1 MNNFTKTDTLKK
13 MMILERVDKM
23 EQTELL
29 KEFKKVFGYEGERVF
44 FSPGRI
50 NLIGE
55 HTDYNGG
62 KVFPCAIT
70 MGTYGVVKKRK
81 DKEVHAYSGNF
92 PDIGTLD
99 FSIEEIEYKKED
111 NWTNYVKGMIRYIQE
126 GFGELPNG
134 FDLYVYG
141 TIPNGASLSSSA
153 SLEVLTGV
161 IVRELFELDIPQIE
175 LVKMGMR
182 TENEFLGLNSG
193 ILDQFAIGM
202 AVKGYAMLL
211 DTNTLKYEQVPV
223 ELPDH
228 KIIIMNSMTRREL
241 VDSEY
246 NVRRQQCEEALEKL
260 QTVIDVSS
268 LGELSEEEF
277 ETHKNVIGSDIL
289 TKRAK
294 HAVYENI
301 RTDRATEALKSGDL
315 EQFGKYMNDSHLSL
329 HEDYEVTVK
338 ETDLLSR
345 LAWEQP
351 GVIGARMT
359 GGGFGGCCIAIVEND
374 QVDIFIDKVGKAFE
388 KEIGHE
394 AEFYIAATSDGTK
407 EWKA

>member
-1 MNNFTKTDTLKK
+1 MEKTQL
-13 MMILERVDKM
+13 LEG
-23 EQTELL
+23 
-29 KEFKKVFGYEGERVF
+29 FKKVFGAPGERVF

-70 MGTYGVVKKRK
+70 MGTYAVVSMR
-81 DKEVHAYSGNF
+81 DDQSVYAYSANF
-92 PDIGTLD
+92 PDDGMLNFELAD
-99 FSIEEIEYKKED
+99 IEYNKADK
-111 NWTNYVKGMIRYIQE
+111 WTNYLKGMFLYLQQK
-126 GFGELPNG
+126 FGELPNG
-134 FDLYVYG
+134 LNIYIYG

-161 IVRELFELDIPQIE
+161 IIRECFNLDIPQLDI
-175 LVKMGMR
+175 VKLGMK

-193 ILDQFAIGM
+193 ILDQFAVGM
-202 AVKGYAMLL
+202 AKKEHAMLL
-211 DTNTLKYEQVPV
+211 DTNTLDYEQVPV

-246 NVRRQQCEEALEKL
+246 NLRREQCEEALKQL
-260 QTVIDVSS
+260 QTDIDVPS
-268 LGELSEEEF
+268 LGSLSAEEF
-277 ETHKNVIGSDIL
+277 EAHKTSIQEDVL
-289 TKRAK
+289 LRRAK

-301 RTDRATEALKSGDL
+301 RTNQAANALKTSDL
-315 EQFGKYMNDSHLSL
+315 KTFGQLMNESHRSL
-329 HEDYEVTVK
+329 QNDYEVTVK
-338 ETDLLSR
+338 ETDLLVS

-359 GGGFGGCCIAIVEND
+359 GGGFGGCCIAIVENAKVDTFID
-374 QVDIFIDKVGKAFE
+374 QVGKRFE
-388 KEIGHE
+388 QEIGHP
-394 AEFYIAATSDGTK
+394 AEFYIAETADGTK
-407 EWKA
+407 GWVA

>member
-1 MNNFTKTDTLKK
+1 MK
-13 MMILERVDKM
+13 R
-23 EQTELL
+23 TELL
-29 KEFKKVFGYEGERVF
+29 KSFEEAFGYEGDRVF

-62 KVFPCAIT
+62 KVFPSAIT

-92 PDIGTLD
+92 PDIGTLH
-99 FSIEEIEYKKED
+99 FSIEEIDYKKED
-111 NWTNYVKGMIRYIQE
+111 NWTNYLKGMIRYIQE
-126 GFGELPNG
+126 NVDELPTG

-153 SLEVLTGV
+153 SLELLTGV
-161 IVRELFELDIPQIE
+161 IVRELFELDIPQLE

-202 AVKGYAMLL
+202 AEKGHAMLL
-211 DTNTLKYEQVPV
+211 DTNTLEYEQVPI

-228 KIIIMNSMTRREL
+228 KIVIMNSMTRREL

-246 NVRRQQCEEALEKL
+246 NVRRQQCEDALAKL
-260 QTVIDVSS
+260 QTVLPVSS

-277 ETHKNVIGSDIL
+277 EQHKYVIESDIL
-289 TKRAK
+289 IKRAK
-294 HAVYENI
+294 HAVYENV
-301 RTDRATEALKSGDL
+301 RTDLAAEALKSGDL
-315 EQFGKYMNDSHLSL
+315 EQFGKYMNDSHRSL
-329 HEDYEVTVK
+329 HEDYEVTVR
-338 ETDLLSR
+338 ETDLLPK

-374 QVDIFIDKVGKAFE
+374 QVDSFIKEVGTAFE
-388 KEIGHE
+388 QEIGHK
-394 AEFYIAATSDGTK
+394 AEFYIAETSDGTK